1 MSSWGHVWMQGG
13 RDYRGTRKLV
23 GVMDMFIILTV
34 VIAKICFICIRMLA
48 LIKFYSL
55 NMFRLLYTNYT
66 SINLYFK
73 KEDMYTHFTHQ
84 TWICLQNA
92 IGAPPF
98 TASFASLYHNISFI
112 LIHIHFRAL
121 SYCLCTSVSSLVRM
135 MMEFIF
141 LQ

>member
-1 MSSWGHVWMQGG
+1 
-13 RDYRGTRKLV
+13 
-23 GVMDMFIILTV
+23 MFIILTV

-84 TWICLQNA
+84 TWICL
-92 IGAPPF
+92 
-98 TASFASLYHNISFI
+98 
-112 LIHIHFRAL
+112 
-121 SYCLCTSVSSLVRM
+121 
-135 MMEFIF
+135 
-141 LQ
+141 